1 MNNYISENIA
11 FLIKK
16 NDLAIDDF
24 GNLFDLTRGVTG
36 QYIRKSTLPKIIT
49 IQKICA
55 HYKISIDDFVN
66 KDLSKEQFTYRFHT
80 NSIGKSAPK
89 AYGIKQGQ
97 LLYTNE
103 PEDENEFISPRYV
116 ASLEK
121 TIEDK
126 EEIIKML
133 KEKLQLDEKSRTA

>member
-1 MNNYISENIA
+1 MNNFISENIA

-24 GNLFDLTRGVTG
+24 GNLFDLSRGVTG
-36 QYIRKSTLPKIIT
+36 QYIRKSSLPKIIT

-55 HYKISIDDFVN
+55 HYNLTIDDFIN
-66 KDLSKEQFTYRFHT
+66 KDLST
-80 NSIGKSAPK
+80 PK
-89 AYGIKQGQ
+89 VYGIKQGQ

-103 PEDENEFISPRYV
+103 PIDIESKYTNPRFLD
-116 ASLEK
+116 SLEESLAIK
-121 TIEDK
+121 TKEVNTLEKMIIDK
-126 EEIIKML
+126 EEIIAML